1 MSDPHRL
8 DLVVQ
13 AGQVLSML
21 DQDAPITAIGVR
33 DGLIVVTGDSGQ
45 AADWTTSRTLN
56 LGDAVIMPG
65 LTDAHTH
72 PIMGTDMTAGVNL
85 TSAASIDDVREL
97 LALAASSTTPGGWL
111 LAWGLDFNVF
121 TDGPP
126 RGDLFDE
133 FIRGLPLFIRM
144 FDGHSGIVNPTAIS
158 RCGITGRER
167 FDQAAS
173 IDVDRDGRP
182 TGLLR
187 EFGAMELVQH
197 HLPVSS
203 EEEFAT
209 RLLEN
214 LTAMSATGLTG
225 GHAMD
230 FIGEPVS
237 MLEKAEAMADL
248 PLRLRFSPWCS
259 PGLSDADLEHLL
271 ALQQLGGRRWAVEGV
286 KLFIDGTIDNG
297 TAWLQHPD
305 SHGESAASFWPN
317 PADYARAVRW
327 LDGHGVPTATHT
339 TGDGGLLFAL
349 DSLAGLVGAQ
359 HRIEHIETA
368 APVLVARFADQAV
381 AASMQPTHGT
391 HYTRADEK
399 DNWSVRLG
407 PERIAEGW
415 PTRSL
420 RDSGAVLAL
429 GSDWPIA
436 PFDPRAIMGDAQ
448 LRRRS
453 GSPQDE
459 PIQPG
464 QALTAL
470 MALEGYTS
478 HCAAAAGHR
487 GRAGVI
493 AVGAIAD
500 FTVMGENPLGVDP
513 DCLAE
518 VPIVA
523 TMVGGSVQ
531 YRGASYQGAL

>member
-1 MSDPHRL
+1 MTEGHHL
-8 DLVVQ
+8 DLVVH

-21 DQDAPITAIGVR
+21 DQDAPVTAIGVR
-33 DGLIVVTGDSGQ
+33 DGLIVVTGDSRS
-45 AADWTTSRTLN
+45 AAGWTTSRTLD
-56 LGDAVIMPG
+56 LGGAVLMPG

-72 PIMGTDMTAGVNL
+72 PIMGTDMTAGVDL
-85 TSAASIDDVREL
+85 STATSIDDVRQS
-97 LALAASSTTPGGWL
+97 LAIAATTASDGWL

-121 TDGPP
+121 SSGPP
-126 RGDLFDE
+126 RGDLFE
-133 FIRGLPLFIRM
+133 EVTRGMPLFIRM
-144 FDGHSGIVNPTAIS
+144 FDGHSGIVNPAAIA
-158 RCGITGRER
+158 RCGITGREL
-167 FDQAAS
+167 FDEAS
-173 IDVDRDGRP
+173 AVDVDQDGTP

-187 EFGAMELVQH
+187 EFGALELVQR
-197 HLPVSS
+197 HLPVPS

-209 RLLEN
+209 RLLAN
-214 LTAMSATGLTG
+214 LSAMSATGLTG

-237 MLEKAEAMADL
+237 MLERAEAIADL
-248 PLRLRFSPWCS
+248 PLRLRFSPWCR
-259 PGLSDADLEHLL
+259 PGASTADLEHLL
-271 ALQQLGGRRWAVEGV
+271 ALQQVGGRRWGVEGV

-305 SHGESAASFWPN
+305 SLGESRASYWPH
-317 PADYARAVRW
+317 PADYARAVQW
-327 LDGHGVPTATHT
+327 LDGSGVPTATHT

-368 APVLVARFADQAV
+368 APALVERFAQQGV

-391 HYTRADEK
+391 HYTQADEN

-407 PERIAEGW
+407 PERSADGW
-415 PTRSL
+415 PTRRL

-453 GSPQDE
+453 GRPQDE

-464 QALTAL
+464 EALTAL

-478 HCAAAAGHR
+478 HCAMAAGQR

-493 AVGAIAD
+493 AVGAVAD
-500 FTVMGENPLGVDP
+500 FTVMGENPLAVGP
-513 DCLAE
+513 DELAE

-523 TMVGGSVQ
+523 TMIGGMVQ
-531 YRGASYQGAL
+531 YRGSSYQGSL